1 MQGSAWAA
9 TARRGLLR
17 ANRNRRSAPRQC
29 RVLET
34 HACRLPWLWPSC
46 CLLCG
51 LLNSTANSLVSPAAA
66 DIAGHRLVNFVMRWV
81 GILGQ
86 ESDGL
91 HDLSRLAVSALGNLL
106 RDPGFLHRMAAIR
119 G

>member
-17 ANRNRRSAPRQC
+17 ANRNRRSSPRQC

-51 LLNSTANSLVSPAAA
+51 LLNSMANSLVSPAAA
-66 DIAGHRLVNFVMRWV
+66 DIAGLRMGKFVMRRV
-81 GILGQ
+81 GILGR

-91 HDLSRLAVSALGNLL
+91 HALSRLDV
-106 RDPGFLHRMAAIR
+106 
-119 G
+119 